1 MHEVPP
7 AGYRS
12 GVPELPDVEV
22 YRRRLGTETRDGPH
36 LRLHF
41 GMTGDLVL
49 VADEEDDP
57 PFTRVAFHLSGRRRL
72 LVVDQRRLGEVDVVD
87 DVDADIADHG
97 LGPDALDLDPRD
109 LASLLRGS
117 RAGLKALLMDQ
128 SAVAGLGNIYSDEIL
143 FQARL
148 DPRAPAARVGDAG
161 VHRLHRQLHR
171 VVDRAVQAG
180 ADPDDMPRGWL
191 LHARGNGAPCPR
203 GNGPIERFSL
213 GGRHGFWCKACQ
225 RDRWS

>member
-72 LVVDQRRLGEVDVVD
+72 LV
-87 DVDADIADHG
+87 ADHG

-117 RAGLKALLMDQ
+117 RAGLNGLLMDQ
-128 SAVAGLGNIYSDEIL
+128 SGVAGLGNIYSDEIL

-191 LHARGNGAPCPR
+191 LHARDDGAPCPR